1 MSSERWERT
10 KEILDEALRLAPEQR
25 QLYLDSACGADRA
38 LRDEVESL
46 IASHHAAGTGFLAGA
61 AADLLDLTR
70 SRHLPVQQVIG
81 HYRLTEEL
89 GRGGMGIV
97 WKAADT
103 RLGRFVALKFLP
115 ADVATEPLALAR
127 FRREAQA
134 ASALNHP
141 NICTVYDIGEAD
153 GRAYIA
159 LEFLEGSTLNH
170 VIAGRPLALET
181 ILTLAT
187 DLADGLDAAHSKG
200 IVHRDI
206 KPANIFVTNRGHA
219 KILDFG
225 LAKRHAVERGDAT
238 LTVPSQHL
246 TNPGTALGTV
256 AFMSPEQVLGKELD
270 ARSDL
275 FSLGIVLYQMA
286 TGRLPFSGQTSGAI
300 FDAILHSRPAAP
312 TRIDP
317 ALPADLE
324 RIIDKALEKD
334 PGLRYQS
341 AADLRGDLQR
351 LRRDTASRGLPAAQ
365 STTTALSSLL
375 GKPTWLVSAVVL
387 LLLATLALGIY
398 TRRSREAT
406 PSNARRPLII
416 AKFANATGNAV
427 FNNVLRYV
435 AMVELDRSPLARVIE
450 NKDVEPETPD
460 YSGSDTVW
468 TVEAA
473 RAACA
478 EDSRYLLTEG
488 TIKPHGS
495 GYVIELTTF
504 DCGGHRVLAREQAE
518 PASIG
523 DVLPAVSRL
532 AANTRARLSGAAASP
547 AADPA
552 PLVTSSAEAY
562 SAFDLGYSLL
572 RSQPVQAVAMLERA
586 TRLDPEFAAAWYF
599 LGVGH
604 ANLGETQRQ
613 KEDLERAFAL
623 RERAPD
629 GDKRRIEAMYYF
641 WVTGEVYKATDIL
654 RAWESAEP
662 KQFPPHNL
670 LGLAYA
676 SLGLFQKAAD
686 EYQTTLTLAPNLPL
700 PYLNLAFVLRVQ
712 GRYDEE
718 EAILRR
724 AQEKNI
730 QGWDLHAHLY
740 ELAML
745 RSDPDGLRRELSW
758 MEQNAEDPLV
768 VWMRAKIDALA
779 GRIIRARQR
788 TRQAINMVLESDRK
802 ESAADMLSTQAMWEV
817 EFGETASARQTVAA
831 SMRLSSSK
839 SQQSKAARVLALNDQ
854 AAEAKR
860 LMDRLVRENPSNTL
874 LNAVDVPLVLAA
886 SQLSGGK
893 ADDAVR
899 TLEPVR
905 SYEFGTYAGL
915 LSSYVRAT
923 AYLQSRQPEQA
934 RAEFQAVL
942 DHRGLEPLSPTWV
955 LAQLGLARAY
965 AMLADSAKARTAY
978 ESFLTLWKD
987 ADADIPVL
995 KQANEEYRLL
1005 RQP

>member
-10 KEILDEALRLAPEQR
+10 KEILEEALRLAPEQR

-46 IASHHAAGTGFLAGA
+46 IASDHAAGSGFLAGA

-134 ASALNHP
+134 ASTLNHP

-170 VIAGRPLALET
+170 VIAGRPLVLET

-225 LAKRHAVERGDAT
+225 LAKRRAVERGDAT

-246 TNPGTALGTV
+246 TSPGTALGTV

-275 FSLGIVLYQMA
+275 FSFGVVLYQMA

-312 TRIDP
+312 TRIGP

-351 LRRDTASRGLPAAQ
+351 LQRDTASRGVPTAP
-365 STTTALSSLL
+365 STTSALPRLSLR
-375 GKPTWLVSAVVL
+375 KRTWIGSAVVL
-387 LLLATLALGIY
+387 LLLATLAVGVY
-398 TRRSREAT
+398 RGRSRAAT
-406 PSNARRPLII
+406 PSSARRPLIV
-416 AKFANATGNAV
+416 AQFANSTGNPV
-427 FNNVLRYV
+427 FDDVLRYV
-435 AMVELDRSPLARVIE
+435 VMDELDRSPVAGLPGDE
-450 NKDVEPETPD
+450 YLGQETR
-460 YSGSDTVW
+460 W
-468 TVEAA
+468 TVDTA
-473 RAACA
+473 RRVCSQ
-478 EDSRYLLTEG
+478 DSRHLLTEG
-488 TIKPHGS
+488 AIKPHGN
-495 GYVIELTTF
+495 GYAIELTTL
-504 DCGGHRVLAREQAE
+504 DCASRRVLAHERAE
-518 PASIG
+518 PAGIN
-523 DVLPAVSRL
+523 DVLTAVSRI
-532 AANTRARLSGAAASP
+532 AAITRGRLSGSTATSP
-547 AADPA
+547 TDAA
-552 PLVTSSAEAY
+552 PLRTGSVEAFKAY
-562 SAFDLGYSLL
+562 ELGYRLL
-572 RSQPVQAVAMLERA
+572 RNQPLQALAMLERA
-586 TRLDPEFAAAWYF
+586 TRLDPDFADAWYF
-599 LGVGH
+599 LAVAH
-604 ANLGETQRQ
+604 DSVGETEKQAA
-613 KEDLERAFAL
+613 DLKRAFAVKD
-623 RERAPD
+623 RTPVESE
-629 GDKRRIEAMYYF
+629 KRRIEAMYYRV
-641 WVTGEVYKATDIL
+641 VTGEVYKAIDAL
-654 RAWESAEP
+654 RAWVSAEP
-662 KQFPPHNL
+662 NQFPPHNL
-670 LGLAYA
+670 LGMAYV
-676 SLGLFQKAAD
+676 SLGMFQKAAD
-686 EYQTTLTLAPNLPL
+686 EFQTTLTMAPSLPL
-700 PYLNLAFVLRVQ
+700 PYVNLGTALRLQ
-712 GRYDEE
+712 GRYDEA
-718 EAILRR
+718 EAIFRR
-724 AQEKNI
+724 ARDANF
-730 QGWDLHAHLY
+730 QGWDIHAQFY
-740 ELAML
+740 ILALL
-745 RSDPDGLRRELSW
+745 RSDSAGMQRELSW
-758 MEQNAEDPLV
+758 MEQNAEDPMV
-768 VWMRAKIDALA
+768 VSLHAKADSLS
-779 GRIIRARQR
+779 GRFTRARQR
-788 TRQAINMVLESDRK
+788 TERAVNMVLESGLQ
-802 ESAADMLSTQAMWEV
+802 ESAAEMLSTQGMREAQVGEAAGSRRTVAEAMKLSRSK
-817 EFGETASARQTVAA
+817 TQRLRSARI
-831 SMRLSSSK
+831 
-839 SQQSKAARVLALNDQ
+839 LALNGQ
-854 AAEAKR
+854 GPEAKQ
-860 LMDRLVRENPSNTL
+860 LIDRLVGEYPSDTFL
-874 LNAVDVPLVLAA
+874 QAVDARVVRAA
-886 SQLSGGK
+886 LQLGGGK
-893 ADDAVR
+893 ADEALR
-899 TLEPVR
+899 SLEPVKQ
-905 SYEFGTYAGL
+905 YEFGTHAGL
-915 LSSYVRAT
+915 LPAYLRAT
-923 AYLQSRQPEQA
+923 AYLRLRKPQDA
-934 RAEFQAVL
+934 AAEFGAVL
-942 DHRGLEPLSPTWV
+942 EHRAVEPLSPTWV

-965 AMLADSAKARTAY
+965 ARLADSAKARTAY
-978 ESFLTLWKD
+978 QSFLTLWKD